1 MNIEGM
7 HSATRT
13 CVIKGAFNLRSSI
26 SPSLVCLAAAS
37 FISGPAWAQNAK
49 ERVITAIEGAGCELD
64 GSNIDQVLNPLNI
77 SDEDFRQIGQELVAE
92 NLADVSEFG
101 VFKLT
106 TPNCS

>member
-1 MNIEGM
+1 M
-7 HSATRT
+7 
-13 CVIKGAFNLRSSI
+13 SSPI
-26 SPSLVCLAAAS
+26 SPSLVCLAAALVL
-37 FISGPAWAQNAK
+37 SGPTWAQSTK
-49 ERVITAIEGAGCELD
+49 DRVIAAIEAAGCELD

>member
-1 MNIEGM
+1 
-7 HSATRT
+7 
-13 CVIKGAFNLRSSI
+13 VFL
-26 SPSLVCLAAAS
+26 
-37 FISGPAWAQNAK
+37 SGPASAQGAK
-49 ERVITAIEGAGCELD
+49 DRVIAAIEAGGCELD
-64 GSNIDQVLNPLNI
+64 GSNIDEVLNPLNI